1 MENKIIAKRMLD
13 FQKSTFDSTFNSLT
27 ILQQQMEKIVQNFV
41 QQSAWFPTE
50 GKVAFNEWGNI
61 CDKGRRDFKETID
74 NSFKKWEEY
83 LTAGESGSSGESA
96 SEAAAKADKTKMS
109 KATI

>member
-1 MENKIIAKRMLD
+1 MENKIIAKRILD

-27 ILQQQMEKIVQNFV
+27 ILQQQMEKMVQNFV
-41 QQSAWFPTE
+41 QKSAWFPTE

-61 CDKGRRDFKETID
+61 CDKGRCDFKETID
-74 NSFKKWEEY
+74 NSFKQWEKY
-83 LTAGESGSSGESA
+83 FAPGEGESA
-96 SEAAAKADKTKMS
+96 SDAAAKADKTKMS